1 MPKKTRKIQ
10 SEKNKDFNG
19 SIKYALEG
27 IRYVIGRERKIK
39 FAFIC
44 IAPAVV
50 LGLYFNLSAAE
61 WGVCMLGAV
70 LVVALEMVNT
80 AIEAVVDMVMP
91 DIHPLAKVAKD
102 VAAGAVLL
110 SVIVSVMVALIVF
123 IPRIIAEYAL
133 EQI

>member
-1 MPKKTRKIQ
+1 MGRKREKQ
-10 SEKNKDFNG
+10 KGEKNKDFNG

-27 IRYVIGRERKIK
+27 IFYVIGKERKIK
-39 FAFIC
+39 FAFLC
-44 IAPAVV
+44 IAPAVF
-50 LGLYFNLSAAE
+50 LGFYFNLSAAE

-91 DIHPLAKVAKD
+91 TIHPLAKVAKD

-110 SVIVSVMVALIVF
+110 SVIVAVTVAMTVF
-123 IPRIIAEYAL
+123 IPRIIAQYT
-133 EQI
+133 Q